1 MMALRLA
8 MPRDE
13 GVCAQGRR
21 ASAGHSVRAFLGL
34 CLAAACFVLQ
44 AQTAVFALQPIV
56 VGGDQDR
63 IEITRL
69 GDYYEGRGDRL
80 QIETAPGTDGIV
92 GRMAIKAR
100 TSGTNPSWMVFA
112 LRNATDKSIER
123 WVTAERYNIIGSG
136 LIWPDLD
143 ARRIETLTPSVGFV
157 PERVKSDRADI
168 FRITIDPGQTITFV
182 AELSSERVPS
192 LYLWNPV
199 AYEQKQRDR
208 SLFNGILLGIV
219 GLLAIFLTAIYAAN
233 HKAIFP
239 AAALVTWSVLAYLC
253 IEFSFWHKLFQ
264 LRPDDNAIYRAAAE
278 AACAL
283 SISVFLY
290 SFLRA
295 GAWRGFF
302 KLLFGLWLL
311 VQVTIVAGAL
321 VDPRLAAMLARAS
334 LVPIAIVGS
343 VVLLALSL
351 RGQVRALSLVPT
363 WMLLLV
369 WLFGASVT
377 ITGRLN
383 GEIVQS
389 ALVAGL
395 VLIVVLIGFTVTQ
408 FAFRGGD
415 PLYGSSPSALQ
426 TRSLAIESSGTYV
439 WEWNARRDEVLV
451 SEGMETLLGLEEGSL
466 SRRAD
471 DFLQHMHPQDR
482 DRYRQT
488 LVGLREKNGGPLHL
502 EFRLKHADGA
512 YRWFELEG
520 ASVPSADHKSLKCV
534 GLIRETTDAKRAQ
547 ERLVHDAVHDSLTGL
562 PNRELFLDRLQ
573 VAMTQA
579 RHASGQQPIVMLI
592 GIDRFKSVNSA
603 FGLIVGDGL
612 LLTLARRLARHLDP
626 QDTLARIGG
635 DQFAVLVSKTQTP
648 QEIALFAERVRRS
661 LRTPVRISGKDIVL
675 TGSIGIAGF
684 DGRQATH
691 HDLLRDAESAMHRAK
706 QGGADRIEVFKPEM
720 RSERDDRISIES
732 DLRRA
737 IEKGQLRIFYQPIIR
752 LPHEELA
759 GFEALVRW
767 NHPQLGLMP
776 PDEFIPIA
784 EESDLIS
791 KLGSFVLQRASQ
803 DAARWQQELPRD
815 DAPLFVSVNVSSRQ
829 LFRQDL
835 VAEFR
840 HIIGRQETAKGT
852 LRLEVTESL
861 VMENPEQAAEILEWL
876 KSSGA
881 SLALDD
887 FGAGYSSLAYLHR
900 FPFDTIKVDRALL
913 RSGTA
918 QATGR
923 AIIKSIVTL
932 AHELGKTVV
941 AEGVETLDDAVFLR
955 SIDCEYAQG
964 FYYGEPMGEKDVL
977 ELLRLLRKS
986 ENETQG
992 SWFGSW
998 RRRGD
1003 KAVASAPQPENA
1015 RLVEAQ
1021 NAGTSK
1027 PSQPPPSVQAS
1038 PPMAGG
1044 SMHQGRASGGASSS
1058 PAAVS
1063 QSSRLPQPPTSQP
1076 SISHPQASQGVQT
1089 AQGTAGRQPVHAGAQ
1104 GRQPPHVAGVRAG
1117 TNGTTANGTGPHG
1130 SAHNGSPQIAA
1141 AHPGGPPPGQRF
1153 MSTANGMMAPSG
1165 PTPNAPPP
1173 LPPQPVPPQPQPY
1186 TQRPGAA
1193 QPAPTP
1199 SRTVP
1204 PAPRVL
1210 PPKQAS

>member
-1 MMALRLA
+1 MTGVGCKRDMQGWRRLA
-8 MPRDE
+8 L
-13 GVCAQGRR
+13 
-21 ASAGHSVRAFLGL
+21 HWHVRALPGLIL
-34 CLAAACFVLQ
+34 CLSLLALVTGWPPSAL
-44 AQTAVFALQPIV
+44 ALQPIV
-56 VGGDQDR
+56 VGVDQDR
-63 IEITRL
+63 IEITKL

-92 GRMAIKAR
+92 GRMAVKAA
-100 TSGTNPSWMVFA
+100 TAGTNPGWMVFA
-112 LRNATDKSIER
+112 LRNATDKPIER

-168 FRITIDPGQTITFV
+168 FRVTVDPGQTITFV

-192 LYLWNPV
+192 LFLWNPV

-219 GLLAIFLTAIYAAN
+219 GLLAVFLTAIYAAN
-233 HKAIFP
+233 HKIIFP
-239 AAALVTWSVLAYLC
+239 AAALVTWCVLAFLC

-264 LRPDDNAIYRAAAE
+264 LRPDDNATYRAAAE

-290 SFLRA
+290 AFLRM
-295 GAWRGFF
+295 GVMRGFTKF
-302 KLLFGLWLL
+302 LLGLWLL
-311 VQVTIVAGAL
+311 VQIGILAAAL

-334 LVPIAIVGS
+334 LIPIAVFGS
-343 VVLLALSL
+343 LLLLYLAL

-363 WMLLLV
+363 WLLLMV

-377 ITGRLN
+377 ISGRLN

-415 PLYGSSPSALQ
+415 PLYGNSPTTLQ
-426 TRSLAIESSGTYV
+426 TRSLAIDTAGEHM
-439 WEWNARRDEVLV
+439 WEWNTRRDEIIV
-451 SEGMETLLGLEEGSL
+451 SEGLETLLGLDPGLL
-466 SRRAD
+466 SRRVD
-471 DFLQHMHPQDR
+471 GFLEHMHPQDR
-482 DRYRQT
+482 DRTRQT
-488 LVGLREKNGGPLHL
+488 MTALREKNGGSLHL
-502 EFRLKHADGA
+502 EFRLKHADGTF
-512 YRWFELEG
+512 RWFELTG
-520 ASVPSADHKSLKCV
+520 ASVPTAEHKSLKCV

-573 VAMTQA
+573 VAMLQA
-579 RHASGQQPIVMLI
+579 RHAGGKQPIVMFL

-612 LLTLARRLARHLDP
+612 LLTLARRLARNLGP
-626 QDTLARIGG
+626 QDTLARVGG
-635 DQFAVLVSKTQTP
+635 DQFALLLGQSHAP
-648 QEIALFAERVRRS
+648 SDIAMLAERVRRS
-661 LRTPVRISGKDIVL
+661 VRTPVRISGKDIVL

-684 DGRQATH
+684 DGQQATH

-720 RSERDDRISIES
+720 RGERDDRVSIES

-737 IEKGQLRIFYQPIIR
+737 IDKGQLRVFYQPIIR

-767 NHPQLGLMP
+767 HHPSLGLMK

-784 EESDLIS
+784 EESDLIT
-791 KLGSFVLQRASQ
+791 KLGSFVLQKASQ
-803 DAARWQQELPRD
+803 DAGRWQQELPREVD
-815 DAPLFVSVNVSSRQ
+815 PLFVSVNVSSRQ

-840 HIIGRQETAKGT
+840 HIIGRQEAAKGT

-913 RSGTA
+913 RSGPA

-941 AEGVETLDDAVFLR
+941 AEGVENQEDATFLR
-955 SIDCEYAQG
+955 SIDCEFAQG
-964 FYYGEPMGEKDVL
+964 FYYGEPMAERDVL
-977 ELLRLLRKS
+977 ELLRLLRQNERGS
-986 ENETQG
+986 EG
-992 SWFGSW
+992 GWFGS
-998 RRRGD
+998 RRRKGD
-1003 KAVASAPQPENA
+1003 RADQGGSADAAAEAGGQPGA
-1015 RLVEAQ
+1015 PPV
-1021 NAGTSK
+1021 
-1027 PSQPPPSVQAS
+1027 PPPPVPVAPVNPVSSV
-1038 PPMAGG
+1038 P
-1044 SMHQGRASGGASSS
+1044 
-1058 PAAVS
+1058 
-1063 QSSRLPQPPTSQP
+1063 
-1076 SISHPQASQGVQT
+1076 IQT
-1089 AQGTAGRQPVHAGAQ
+1089 APHSAITPPGRIVGPPATPPGLPVPAPVSRPMHA
-1104 GRQPPHVAGVRAG
+1104 
-1117 TNGTTANGTGPHG
+1117 TANGARP
-1130 SAHNGSPQIAA
+1130 SPQPAPIPLPAGQA
-1141 AHPGGPPPGQRF
+1141 PAGPPPYPAPGNPGLGQRI
-1153 MSTANGMMAPSG
+1153 GL
-1165 PTPNAPPP
+1165 
-1173 LPPQPVPPQPQPY
+1173 LPQHGTHQRPQPSAPARLPDRRQAE
-1186 TQRPGAA
+1186 QRTGNVG
-1193 QPAPTP
+1193 P
-1199 SRTVP
+1199 SPVR
-1204 PAPRVL
+1204 AL
-1210 PPKQAS
+1210 PPKPAG

>member
-1 MMALRLA
+1 MVVA
-8 MPRDE
+8 
-13 GVCAQGRR
+13 GRQTWQC
-21 ASAGHSVRAFLGL
+21 HSVGTLLPRVAWLVFAWLMVSLVGL
-34 CLAAACFVLQ
+34 TLCAISPAN
-44 AQTAVFALQPIV
+44 ALQPIV
-56 VGGDQDR
+56 VGIDQDR
-63 IEITRL
+63 IEITKL

-80 QIETAPGTDGIV
+80 QIETAPGSDGLV

-112 LRNATDKSIER
+112 LRNATDKPIER

-143 ARRIETLTPSVGFV
+143 ARRIESLTPSVGFV

-168 FRITIDPGQTITFV
+168 FRVTIDPGQTITFV
-182 AELSSERVPS
+182 AELASERVPS

-208 SLFNGILLGIV
+208 SLFNGIMLGIV

-233 HKAIFP
+233 HKIIFP
-239 AAALVTWSVLAYLC
+239 AAALVTWCVLAYLC

-264 LRPDDNAIYRAAAE
+264 LRPDDNATYRAAAE

-290 SFLRA
+290 AFLRME
-295 GAWRGFF
+295 AWRSFAKF
-302 KLLFGLWLL
+302 LFGLWLL
-311 VQVTIVAGAL
+311 IQIGIIGGAL

-334 LVPIAIVGS
+334 LLPIAGFGS
-343 VVLLALSL
+343 LLLLVLAL
-351 RGQVRALSLVPT
+351 RGQIRALSLVPT
-363 WMLLLV
+363 WLLLMV
-369 WLFGASVT
+369 WLFGASATVS
-377 ITGRLN
+377 GRLN

-415 PLYGSSPSALQ
+415 PLYSGSPNTLQ
-426 TRSLAIESSGTYV
+426 TRSLAIDTAGAHM
-439 WEWNARRDEVLV
+439 WEWNARRDEIVV
-451 SEGMETLLGLEEGSL
+451 SEGLEALLGVDAGSL
-466 SRRAD
+466 SRRVES
-471 DFLQHMHPQDR
+471 FLEQVHPQDR
-482 DRYRQT
+482 DRVKQT
-488 LVGLREKNGGPLHL
+488 LTALREKNGGTLHL
-502 EFRLKHADGA
+502 EFRLKHADGT
-512 YRWFELEG
+512 YRWFELTG
-520 ASVPSADHKSLKCV
+520 ASVPTAEHKSLKCV
-534 GLIRETTDAKRAQ
+534 GLVRETTDAKRAQ

-573 VAMTQA
+573 VAMSQA
-579 RHASGQQPIVMLI
+579 THGGGQQPIVMFI

-612 LLTLARRLARHLDP
+612 LLTLARRLARHLTP
-626 QDTLARIGG
+626 QDTLARVGG
-635 DQFAVLVSKTQTP
+635 DQFAVLLGKSHAP
-648 QEIALFAERVRRS
+648 SDIAMFAERVRRS
-661 LRTPVRISGKDIVL
+661 VRTPVRISGKDIVL

-684 DGRQATH
+684 DGQQTTH
-691 HDLLRDAESAMHRAK
+691 QDLLRDAESAMQRAK

-720 RSERDDRISIES
+720 RSNREDRLSIES

-737 IEKGQLRIFYQPIIR
+737 IEKNQLRVFYQPIIR

-767 NHPQLGLMP
+767 HHPTLGLMP

-784 EESDLIS
+784 EESDLIT
-791 KLGSFVLQRASQ
+791 KLGSYVLQRASQ
-803 DAARWQQELPRD
+803 DAGRWQKELPREQD
-815 DAPLFVSVNVSSRQ
+815 PLFVSVNVSSRQ

-840 HIIGRQETAKGT
+840 HIIGRQEAAKGT

-913 RSGTA
+913 RSGPA

-932 AHELGKTVV
+932 AHELGKSVV
-941 AEGVETLDDAVFLR
+941 AEGVETLEDATFLR

-977 ELLRLLRKS
+977 ELLRLLQRSERGS
-986 ENETQG
+986 ENG
-992 SWFGSW
+992 WFAG
-998 RRRGD
+998 RRRNKPAKGD
-1003 KAVASAPQPENA
+1003 RPESTAASEPSREAPRTP
-1015 RLVEAQ
+1015 
-1021 NAGTSK
+1021 
-1027 PSQPPPSVQAS
+1027 
-1038 PPMAGG
+1038 
-1044 SMHQGRASGGASSS
+1044 GAAS
-1058 PAAVS
+1058 PAAA
-1063 QSSRLPQPPTSQP
+1063 PQNPVAAMP
-1076 SISHPQASQGVQT
+1076 VQT
-1089 AQGTAGRQPVHAGAQ
+1089 TPQSATT
-1104 GRQPPHVAGVRAG
+1104 PPARIH
-1117 TNGTTANGTGPHG
+1117 H
-1130 SAHNGSPQIAA
+1130 
-1141 AHPGGPPPGQRF
+1141 
-1153 MSTANGMMAPSG
+1153 
-1165 PTPNAPPP
+1165 
-1173 LPPQPVPPQPQPY
+1173 PVPPQPQPGPVPGPGNSAQPNGRGPNI
-1186 TQRPGAA
+1186 TGPAGLSGPRPGPPPGLASM
-1193 QPAPTP
+1193 QMQGQ
-1199 SRTVP
+1199 P
-1204 PAPRVL
+1204 PAPPPAYANGVLANGAYPPANGGQPQVSPSSMAAGNPAGTPPRPPAVGGPSGLLPPPAARLPDRRAAERRADATAAPQPVRAL
-1210 PPKQAS
+1210 PPKSP

>member
-1 MMALRLA
+1 MSGTWLPRMRWRRGYALRSRAPAVPCA
-8 MPRDE
+8 MRFA
-13 GVCAQGRR
+13 VLLM
-21 ASAGHSVRAFLGL
+21 ASIGLIGLG
-34 CLAAACFVLQ
+34 AAPAL
-44 AQTAVFALQPIV
+44 ALQPIV
-56 VGGDQDR
+56 AGGDQDR

-100 TSGTNPSWMVFA
+100 TPGTNPSWMVFA
-112 LRNATDKSIER
+112 LRNATDKPIER
-123 WVTAERYNIIGSG
+123 WLTAERYNIIGSG

-143 ARRIETLTPSVGFV
+143 SRRIETLTPSVGFV

-192 LYLWNPV
+192 LFLWNPV

-219 GLLAIFLTAIYAAN
+219 GLLAVFLTAIYAAN

-264 LRPDDNAIYRAAAE
+264 LRPDDNAVYRAAAE
-278 AACAL
+278 AACAF

-290 SFLRA
+290 SFLRV

-311 VQVTIVAGAL
+311 VQVAIIAGAL

-334 LVPIAIVGS
+334 LVPIAVVGS
-343 VVLLALSL
+343 AILLVLAL

-363 WMLLLV
+363 WLLLMV
-369 WLFGASVT
+369 WLFGAGVT

-415 PLYGSSPSALQ
+415 PLYGNSPSKLQ
-426 TRSLAIESSGTYV
+426 TRSLAIETSGTYV

-451 SEGMETLLGLEEGSL
+451 SEGMETLLGLETGAL

-482 DRYRQT
+482 DRYRQI
-488 LVGLREKNGGPLHL
+488 LVGLREKNGGPLHID
-502 EFRLKHADGA
+502 FRLKHADGA

-573 VAMTQA
+573 VAMAQVRYA
-579 RHASGQQPIVMLI
+579 GGQQPIVMLI

-612 LLTLARRLARHLDP
+612 LLTLARRLARHIGP
-626 QDTLARIGG
+626 QDTLARLGG
-635 DQFAVLVSKTQTP
+635 DQFAVLMCKTQSP

-684 DGRQATH
+684 DGQQATEQ
-691 HDLLRDAESAMHRAK
+691 DLLRDAESAMHRAK
-706 QGGADRIEVFKPEM
+706 QGGTDRIEVFKAEM
-720 RSERDDRISIES
+720 RSERNDRISIES

-737 IEKGQLRIFYQPIIR
+737 IDKGQLRIFYQPIIR

-767 NHPQLGLMP
+767 HHPQLGLMP

-803 DAARWQQELPRD
+803 DAARWQQELPRED
-815 DAPLFVSVNVSSRQ
+815 NPLFVSVNVSSRQ

-835 VAEFR
+835 VAEIR

-881 SLALDD
+881 GLSLDD

-932 AHELGKTVV
+932 AHELGKSVV
-941 AEGVETLDDAVFLR
+941 AEGVETQDDATFLR
-955 SIDCEYAQG
+955 GIDCEFAQG
-964 FYYGEPMGEKDVL
+964 FYYGEPMGERDVL

-986 ENETQG
+986 EQGTQ
-992 SWFGSW
+992 SNWFGNW

-1003 KAVASAPQPENA
+1003 RASAAKTAPETAPPAAPALPASPAPRPPQPAHQQQPAGHSQAGRPASPAPMAPQSPVATSGAPPVVTPSVPPPGLPGRPRAVGQGDAAGGRAAAPPMALPMSSSQTAPRPVSSSMPMPVWPASAPQ
-1015 RLVEAQ
+1015 
-1021 NAGTSK
+1021 G
-1027 PSQPPPSVQAS
+1027 PSAPNLAAPQGMPPNGFLPKGHLPNGPSS
-1038 PPMAGG
+1038 
-1044 SMHQGRASGGASSS
+1044 
-1058 PAAVS
+1058 
-1063 QSSRLPQPPTSQP
+1063 
-1076 SISHPQASQGVQT
+1076 
-1089 AQGTAGRQPVHAGAQ
+1089 
-1104 GRQPPHVAGVRAG
+1104 
-1117 TNGTTANGTGPHG
+1117 NGTTAQSQPANR
-1130 SAHNGSPQIAA
+1130 
-1141 AHPGGPPPGQRF
+1141 PPPGV
-1153 MSTANGMMAPSG
+1153 A
-1165 PTPNAPPP
+1165 APPAP
-1173 LPPQPVPPQPQPY
+1173 RPV
-1186 TQRPGAA
+1186 
-1193 QPAPTP
+1193 
-1199 SRTVP
+1199 

-1210 PPKQAS
+1210 PPKPAG

>member
-1 MMALRLA
+1 MLRN
-8 MPRDE
+8 E
-13 GVCAQGRR
+13 GICAPGRR
-21 ASAGHSVRAFLGL
+21 ALVGQSVRAFLGL
-34 CLAAACFVLQ
+34 CLAVAWFILQ
-44 AQTAVFALQPIV
+44 AQTTAFALQPIV

-100 TSGTNPSWMVFA
+100 TAGTNPSWMVFA
-112 LRNATDKSIER
+112 LRNATDKPIER

-143 ARRIETLTPSVGFV
+143 ARRIELLTPSVGFV

-199 AYEQKQRDR
+199 TYEQKQRDR
-208 SLFNGILLGIV
+208 SLFNGILLGVV

-283 SISVFLY
+283 SITVFLY

-302 KLLFGLWLL
+302 RLLFGLWLL
-311 VQVTIVAGAL
+311 VQVAIVAGAV

-334 LVPIAIVGS
+334 LVPIAVVGS
-343 VVLLALSL
+343 IVLLVLSL

-369 WLFGASVT
+369 WLFGASMT

-426 TRSLAIESSGTYV
+426 MRSLAIETSGTHV

-451 SEGMETLLGLEEGSL
+451 STGMESLLGLEEGSL

-512 YRWFELEG
+512 YHWFELEG

-547 ERLVHDAVHDSLTGL
+547 ERLVHDAVHDSLTSL

-579 RHASGQQPIVMLI
+579 RHAGGQQPIVMLI

-612 LLTLARRLARHLDP
+612 LLTLARRLARHLGP

-635 DQFAVLVSKTQTP
+635 DQFAVLVGKTQTP

-737 IEKGQLRIFYQPIIR
+737 IDKGQLRIFYQPIIR

-986 ENETQG
+986 ENDTQG
-992 SWFGSW
+992 GWFGS
-998 RRRGD
+998 RRRRSD
-1003 KAVASAPQPENA
+1003 KAAASAPQPENA
-1015 RLVEAQ
+1015 R
-1021 NAGTSK
+1021 
-1027 PSQPPPSVQAS
+1027 P
-1038 PPMAGG
+1038 
-1044 SMHQGRASGGASSS
+1044 RRGAKC
-1058 PAAVS
+1058 
-1063 QSSRLPQPPTSQP
+1063 RY
-1076 SISHPQASQGVQT
+1076 VQT
-1089 AQGTAGRQPVHAGAQ
+1089 IAATAIPTVFPAYGRRIHAPGPRFGWRFFKPGCSLAIVTAAPASNFAASHFSSARIARSANRAGYGWPPAGAC
-1104 GRQPPHVAGVRAG
+1104 GVKVRLPPHVAGVRAG
-1117 TNGTTANGTGPHG
+1117 TNGATANGTGPNA
-1130 SAHNGSPQIAA
+1130 SAHNGSP
-1141 AHPGGPPPGQRF
+1141 HPGGPPPGQRF
-1153 MSTANGMMAPSG
+1153 MSTPNGMLAPS
-1165 PTPNAPPP
+1165 
-1173 LPPQPVPPQPQPY
+1173 LPPQPVPPQAQPY
-1186 TQRPGAA
+1186 TQQPGAA
-1193 QPAPTP
+1193 QPALTP
-1199 SRTVP
+1199 SRTV